1 MEEGFVEMHVE
12 KAPMYSTWYF
22 QATSA
27 ILKMSFTKA
36 SISGDAEEMSFYEQT
51 IQSLEKRDVQM
62 LWRSIYICACFCNI
76 NKC

>member
-36 SISGDAEEMSFYEQT
+36 SISGDAEEISF
-51 IQSLEKRDVQM
+51 M
-62 LWRSIYICACFCNI
+62 
-76 NKC
+76 NKQFSH